1 MFRAIREKR
10 YKWEI
15 LEIETNDILDRALIR
30 AKANKELG
38 AIDAP
43 SYYLI
48 QDKLESLK
56 KLKFTQEYEK
66 LQDRDTYE
74 WMKYKVA
81 AEVGGDAE
89 REAFKLFEKLKVDQ
103 KGEAGYR
110 LWRDQIS
117 KGPQAKLFI
126 PYLWKNDQRASTY
139 EYLSESAQ
147 NYQCGSGSSRKLS
160 LYLNNRR

>member
-1 MFRAIREKR
+1 MLFRAIREQR

-15 LEIETNDILDRALIR
+15 LEIETPDILDRALIR

-43 SYYLI
+43 TYHLI
-48 QDKLESLK
+48 TDKIDSLK
-56 KLKFTQEYEK
+56 KLKFTQEYESWK
-66 LQDRDTYE
+66 DKETYE

-89 REAFKLFEKLKVDQ
+89 REAFKLFEKTKVDQ

-117 KGPQAKLFI
+117 KDPEAQKFI
-126 PYLWKNDQRASTY
+126 PYL
-139 EYLSESAQ
+139 
-147 NYQCGSGSSRKLS
+147 
-160 LYLNNRR
+160 

>member
-1 MFRAIREKR
+1 MRYRSFNDFQLRAIREKR

-15 LEIETNDILDRALIR
+15 LEIETHDILDRALVR

-43 SYYLI
+43 SYHLI
-48 QDKLESLK
+48 VEKVSALK
-56 KLKFTQEYEK
+56 KLKFTQEYESWK
-66 LQDRDTYE
+66 DKETYE

-81 AEVGGDAE
+81 AEVGGDQE
-89 REAFKLFEKLKVDQ
+89 RESFRLFEKIKIDQ

-117 KGPQAKLFI
+117 KDPAAQQFI
-126 PYLWKNDQRASTY
+126 PYF
-139 EYLSESAQ
+139 
-147 NYQCGSGSSRKLS
+147 
-160 LYLNNRR
+160 

>member
-1 MFRAIREKR
+1 MARVRSHSCSRSLRRESKQSLKLIENRAIREQR

-15 LEIETNDILDRALIR
+15 AEIETPDILDRALVR

-43 SYYLI
+43 TYHLI
-48 QDKLESLK
+48 VDKVNSLK
-56 KLKFTQEYEK
+56 KLKFTQEYESWK
-66 LQDRDTYE
+66 DQDTYE

-89 REAFKLFEKLKVDQ
+89 REAFKLFEKLKIDQ

-110 LWRDQIS
+110 LWRQQID
-117 KGPQAKLFI
+117 KDPA
-126 PYLWKNDQRASTY
+126 A
-139 EYLSESAQ
+139 
-147 NYQCGSGSSRKLS
+147 
-160 LYLNNRR
+160 